1 MNYEKRRGRFVVED
15 HSAGGSIWELMKW
28 QMGNRPAKW
37 PRRLVL
43 GDHGGPQERVLGT
56 DLHATWIGH
65 STVLLQTNGLN
76 ILTDPFLSMRASPV
90 PFAGPRRVRQ
100 AALAAHE
107 LPPIDIVLVSH
118 NHYDHLDIPGLR
130 QVLRHHAPLFITP
143 LGNHRYLQRVR
154 RKFDCQE
161 LDWRQTHEHGPVRIT
176 VMPALHWSKRNV
188 HDTNR
193 ALWGAFVIETP
204 GGVIYFAGDTGFGD
218 GRSFKEVAERFGA
231 PRLSLL
237 PIGAY
242 EPRWFMKSQ
251 HMDPADAVAA
261 HRLLASSISIGIHHG
276 TIQLTNEAIDAPVM
290 ELEAALRVAGIDASL
305 FLTPAAGE
313 TLVIA

>member
-1 MNYEKRRGRFVVED
+1 MQYEKRRGRFVVAD
-15 HSAGGSIWELMKW
+15 HSAGGSIWELIKW

-37 PRRLVL
+37 PQQLAN
-43 GDHGGPQERVLGT
+43 GNHAAPPERVHGV

-65 STVLLQTNGLN
+65 STVLLQTGGLN
-76 ILTDPFLSMRASPV
+76 ILTDPFLSMRASPLS
-90 PFAGPRRVRQ
+90 FAGPKRVRK
-100 AALAAHE
+100 AAFAAHD

-118 NHYDHLDIPGLR
+118 NHYDHLDVPGLR

-143 LGNHRYLQRVR
+143 LGNRRYLQRVR
-154 RKFDCQE
+154 REIDCKE
-161 LDWRQTHEHGPVRIT
+161 LDWRKSIEHKNVRIT

-218 GRSFKEVAERFGA
+218 GSTFREIAERFGA

-251 HMDPADAVAA
+251 HMDPGDAVAA
-261 HRLLASSISIGIHHG
+261 HQLLSSGTSIGIHHG
-276 TIQLTNEAIDAPVM
+276 TIQLTNEPIDAPTRELQRVM
-290 ELEAALRVAGIDASL
+290 ADAGVAPSA
-305 FLTPAAGE
+305 FLTPAAGAS
-313 TLVIA
+313 TIIS